1 MNDWGFLE
9 KIFLAM
15 IISVSSI
22 VAAAGYEAGA
32 GEAGR
37 ETARVITALGFFG
50 ATGVALWAIIGP
62 ILPFLFGGIA
72 ALYVGY
78 YRLVE
83 KGVGA
88 IRRRRNRKAAAL
100 EAEVNKAAVE
110 ARRIEAE
117 RQSAPIAL
125 ARASGNA
132 DLLLAV
138 ERADGAYAEWQAA
151 LSNHPNLGQRQLAHA
166 MRTVQVACQDT
177 LADPVLVNSTSAHQK
192 LTDMMNALSQ
202 EFFED
207 IKKVEGDRLQALDIN
222 LSTLKRQVSL
232 EINAVGE
239 LRT

>member
-9 KIFLAM
+9 KVFLAM
-15 IISVSSI
+15 MIAVSGI
-22 VAAAGYEAGA
+22 VAAAGYEDGA

-50 ATGVALWAIIGP
+50 AIGVALWAIF
-62 ILPFLFGGIA
+62 PFLFGGIA

-83 KGVGA
+83 KGFGA

-100 EAEVNKAAVE
+100 EAEANKAAVE

-207 IKKVEGDRLQALDIN
+207 IKKVEGERLQALDIN